1 MFNLKFRA
9 KSSPPEDPG
18 TPAAAAGAG
27 RRIDLPAFLDILAGP
42 EPAVPGETFLIEA
55 AGGGLPLPAQILD
68 VPPGGAAGAPVVFVF
83 HGALDQSRRRIPAFA
98 GRFLTRK
105 AGRFATVIGLADPA
119 LGIDPA
125 LKLAWFAACEG
136 GDTPAAI
143 DALAAGVAARLRPG
157 RVVFTGGSAGAH
169 AALRHARAL
178 PGSVAVLVNP
188 RMRIRPSRYWQD
200 YLRLCWPGTGRKP
213 ADLRALVPD
222 IAELAAQKAGDGTLV
237 YLLNALDTISLR
249 LATEFLAP
257 RETLDDVLLQVEHWP
272 GFEGHS
278 YPQPAWADWVRA
290 AAEAPGVSVAEIAAQ
305 KAGAAPRPQSRPA
318 VRPAAPPRPAPGPG
332 GFDAADIHLAD
343 QLAATAE

>member
-169 AALRHARAL
+169 AALRHARGPWSASAAKVDGPRPIPNAGPSAL
-178 PGSVAVLVNP
+178 HELVEGESVSHQAP
-188 RMRIRPSRYWQD
+188 MTSR
-200 YLRLCWPGTGRKP
+200 T
-213 ADLRALVPD
+213 
-222 IAELAAQKAGDGTLV
+222 
-237 YLLNALDTISLR
+237 N
-249 LATEFLAP
+249 
-257 RETLDDVLLQVEHWP
+257 
-272 GFEGHS
+272 
-278 YPQPAWADWVRA
+278 
-290 AAEAPGVSVAEIAAQ
+290 APGRV
-305 KAGAAPRPQSRPA
+305 
-318 VRPAAPPRPAPGPG
+318 
-332 GFDAADIHLAD
+332 
-343 QLAATAE
+343 